1 MMNKSKLIAL
11 TLVISVLLPTAALA
25 DEASSGCP
33 KADELLSWTVGLPF
47 KCVGAALSSSTGLV
61 VGTTTGLIR
70 GAVKGTKAVAG
81 ALGDED
87 GAGETLVGLALGAAP
102 GAAVH
107 AAVGGLLWGGKGFV
121 AGWEKPFRC
130 ATLNSAL
137 EGIPDAIEWT
147 AEGASKAFSS

>member
-1 MMNKSKLIAL
+1 MLNKSKLLAL
-11 TLVISVLLPTAALA
+11 TLVAAILMPTAALA
-25 DEASSGCP
+25 DEGSYGCR
-33 KADELLSWTVGLPF
+33 KADPIVSWTIGLPF
-47 KCVGAALSSSTGLV
+47 KAIGAALSGATGVV
-61 VGTTTGLIR
+61 VGATTGLIR
-70 GAVKGTKAVAG
+70 GAVHGTKAVAG

-107 AAVGGLLWGGKGFV
+107 AVVGSLLWGGKGFL
-121 AGWEKPFRC
+121 AGWEKPFYC

-147 AEGASKAFSS
+147 AEGASEAFSG

>member
-1 MMNKSKLIAL
+1 MLNKTKLIAL
-11 TLVISVLLPTAALA
+11 TLIVSILLPQAVLA
-25 DEASSGCP
+25 DEASSGCK
-33 KADELLSWTVGLPF
+33 KANPLIAWTIGLPF
-47 KCVGAALSSSTGLV
+47 KAVGAALGATTGIL

-87 GAGETLVGLALGAAP
+87 GAGETLAGLALGAVP

-107 AAVGGLLWGGKGFV
+107 GTVGGLMWGTKGFI
-121 AGWEKPFRC
+121 AGWEKPFEC
-130 ATLNSAL
+130 ASLQSAF